1 MTRPAK
7 RQAAG
12 ASDVQLSSP
21 TGADLLQAVQEIVP
35 VLQSHAAETEQNR
48 RLPDAVV
55 EALVGAGLHR
65 AYQPARY
72 GGYQLDFAFQV
83 DLGAALGAGCASA
96 AWCGMFYAQHPL
108 VVGMMPPEA
117 QDEVWRQSQD
127 TLIANAF
134 FTPGSACT
142 AVDDGYLLDG
152 TWTISSGVDH
162 CGWNNLN
169 VMVPQED
176 GPPEHRFMLVP
187 ESDYRVLDDWRATG
201 LAGTGSN
208 SIVLSDVF
216 VPAYRTLRTVDCRGG
231 PTPGSAVN
239 DSYLYR
245 LPLMATFPVGPA
257 TIAPGIAGGILQ
269 AIYDGMRTRQSAAGV
284 RVADLPT
291 AHLRLSEA
299 GAMIAAAKALMQH
312 DCAEIDAMGAAGKT
326 PPLAR
331 RAAYRRDWAYAVEL
345 CRQAAGKLLPLQG
358 AQGLAEGNTAQRL
371 WRDIHAVSA
380 HAALTWDIQGQHEA
394 RARLELPLSD
404 SRI

>member
-1 MTRPAK
+1 MNIQTSRHGNREK
-7 RQAAG
+7 
-12 ASDVQLSSP
+12 V
-21 TGADLLQAVQEIVP
+21 LQAVQAIVP
-35 VLQSHAAETEQNR
+35 LLQNQAARTEENR
-48 RLPDAVV
+48 RLPDDVAD
-55 EALVGAGLHR
+55 ALVSTGLHR

-72 GGYQLDFAFQV
+72 GGYELDFAFQV
-83 DLGAALGAGCASA
+83 DLGAALGLGCGSA
-96 AWCGMFYAQHPL
+96 AWCGVFYAQHPL
-108 VVGMMPPEA
+108 VVGMMAPEA
-117 QDEVWRQSQD
+117 QDDVWRDTPD

-134 FTPGSACT
+134 FTPDSRCT
-142 AVDDGYLLDG
+142 TVDDGFVLDG
-152 TWTISSGVDH
+152 AWIISSGVDH

-169 VMVPQED
+169 VMIPRQD

-187 ESDYRVLDDWRATG
+187 KSDYRILDDWRATG

-208 SIVLSDVF
+208 SIALNDVF

-231 PTPGSAVN
+231 PTPGSASN

-257 TIAPGIAGGILQ
+257 TIAPGIAGGILE
-269 AIYDGMRTRQSAAGV
+269 AIYDSMRARQNAAGA

-299 GAMIAAAKALMQH
+299 GAMIDAARALMQQ
-312 DCAEIDAMGAAGKT
+312 DCTEIDALGVAGET

-345 CRQAAGKLLPLQG
+345 CRRAAEILLPLQG
-358 AQGLAEGNTAQRL
+358 AKGLAAGNTAQRL

-380 HAALTWDIQGQHEA
+380 HAALTWDIQGQHQA
-394 RARLELPLSD
+394 RARLDLPLAD
-404 SRI
+404 PRI